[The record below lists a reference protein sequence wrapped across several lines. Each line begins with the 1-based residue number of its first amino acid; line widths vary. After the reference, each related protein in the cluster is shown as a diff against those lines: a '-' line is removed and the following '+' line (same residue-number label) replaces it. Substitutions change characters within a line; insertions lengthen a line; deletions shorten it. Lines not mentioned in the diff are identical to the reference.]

1 MNKRERVILREI
13 KESDVNVLMEL
24 NNNEEIAKYVV
35 GNPKKVS
42 LEEQMKWMQNLKNE
56 KNSQR
61 FMIEYDNDIVGTIIV
76 NPIDYIN
83 KVGNMN
89 IKILPKFQGK
99 HIAKYALMKACDFS
113 FDSLDLFCLTAN
125 ILSYNEKSKMLFKKI
140 GFHQDGI
147 LRCRVIKNGIHQD
160 LLAFSMLKTERI
172 YAPK

>member
-1 MNKRERVILREI
+1 MNKKQKVIIRKIE
-13 KESDVNVLMEL
+13 ESDAIVLMEL
-24 NNNEEIAKYVV
+24 NNNEEIAQYVV

-56 KNSQR
+56 KNVHR
-61 FMIEYDNDIVGTIIV
+61 FMIEYDNDIVGTIII
-76 NPIDYIN
+76 NSIDYIN

-99 HIAKYALMKACDFS
+99 HIAKYALTKACDFA

-147 LRCRVIKNGIHQD
+147 LRGRVIKNGIHQD
-160 LLAFSMLKTERI
+160 LFAFSMLKTERV
-172 YAPK
+172 YATK